1 MHFKATDKIYK
12 QKRIDFVV
20 YRKCIP
26 RKKIVQLNGL
36 SWKHLFSSTIF
47 VSAMHLPCYSLRS
60 VSIFA
65 WNSLIDSIE
74 FKRPTETIHNFQVAA
89 ISANLCMRTRRNS
102 CIWQHFINSY
112 FSSSSNNPS
121 GTLQLQSS
129 SVFCFTLKIMGQTHF
144 ISHN

>member
-12 QKRIDFVV
+12 QTCIDFVV

-74 FKRPTETIHNFQVAA
+74 IKRPTEKIFKLQQFQPICACERAEIHAFDSISLIHIFLLLRIIPLELFNYNQAA
-89 ISANLCMRTRRNS
+89 
-102 CIWQHFINSY
+102 Y
-112 FSSSSNNPS
+112 FA
-121 GTLQLQSS
+121 LH
-129 SVFCFTLKIMGQTHF
+129 LK
-144 ISHN
+144 